1 MSILTLIEQTNF
13 SPSEQQAIEHILALG
28 WHVQDYTLKQLA
40 QESYTVPAT
49 YVRLAKKLKYDGWNE
64 FKEAFVKEIKYQQAH
79 PLDFDLNIPFDNTDS
94 ILSIA
99 SKVTQLKITAL
110 EDTLELIDY
119 KTFTQAVDL
128 LHQARNIR
136 IFASSVNLLLAQ
148 EFQFKMNRMK
158 KSVNISQL
166 EGEHLYDIL
175 AMNQQDIALVISY
188 SGSSEKM
195 AEITELLKQRQ
206 IKMIAITSLTE
217 NILTRDADAVLYMA
231 TREKLYSKIG
241 QYSTNTSILHLL
253 DLIYSALFA
262 KNFQENLLYTI
273 ESAQIA
279 NFRKATARVMQE
291 ENQQKKPNI

>member
-13 SPSEQQAIEHILALG
+13 SPSKQQAIEHIIALG

-158 KSVNISQL
+158 RSVNISRL

-175 AMNQQDIALVISY
+175 AMNQQDVALVISY

>member
-13 SPSEQQAIEHILALG
+13 SPSEQQAIEHIIALG

-158 KSVNISQL
+158 RSVNISRL

-175 AMNQQDIALVISY
+175 AMNQQDVALVISY